1 MVSHKLRLS
10 FQPRGLAVSRG
21 FILFSFEFQNLV
33 VACVKTFYSQD
44 FPSGCLSFH
53 LRVSRFY
60 TTCNPIC
67 CHIGRLLTLA
77 LELLPFTDIT
87 AINAIKPRLPTTF
100 VLIAFCQFCYR
111 KGSLSPTSYSCYS
124 CKLRLSFQLFVFEL
138 ARSLGYVIFS
148 FEFQYLVVACV
159 KTL

>member
-10 FQPRGLAVSRG
+10 FQPRGLAVARG
-21 FILFSFEFQNLV
+21 FILFSLEFQNLV
-33 VACVKTFYSQD
+33 VACVKTFYSQN

-77 LELLPFTDIT
+77 LELLPLTDIT
-87 AINAIKPRLPTTF
+87 AINAINPMLPTMFVSMALIIVLVALASVLAGVKFAFTPARIWNPTTSTNATTTTF
-100 VLIAFCQFCYR
+100 YYR
-111 KGSLSPTSYSCYS
+111 KGFLSSTSYSF
-124 CKLRLSFQLFVFEL
+124 LQV
-138 ARSLGYVIFS
+138 
-148 FEFQYLVVACV
+148 
-159 KTL
+159 